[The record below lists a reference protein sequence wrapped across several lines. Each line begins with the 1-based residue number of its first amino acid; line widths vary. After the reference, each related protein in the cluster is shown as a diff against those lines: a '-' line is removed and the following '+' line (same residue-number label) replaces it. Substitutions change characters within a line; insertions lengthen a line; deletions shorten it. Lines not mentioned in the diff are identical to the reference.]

1 MVQYVEDEVSYI
13 WAQMEFGAFPRS
25 GFYNFAM
32 FNLHDKGKKAVNKIL
47 DLGKINRTEKHMVT
61 AADTSFPVLDVK
73 SVKGRMIVQ
82 PPHTR

>member
-1 MVQYVEDEVSYI
+1 MD
-13 WAQMEFGAFPRS
+13 FKTFPRT

-47 DLGKINRTEKHMVT
+47 DLGKVNRTEKEMLT
-61 AADTSFPVLDVK
+61 AADSSLPVLTVK

-82 PPHTR
+82 PPKTR